1 VKALRRRCFADDH
14 VFVYQCQLVLLELA
28 NFLLRLFL
36 VARRRSSSQIF
47 AINRSVHKNW
57 PLSPLLLKPALLI
70 QLGVEREMK
79 ICHHQPHLVPPM
91 KLVFYDD
98 MPATP
103 QPPPPSQLS
112 QLVAQGRNLASRASG
127 RASLSVR
134 KKPSS
139 RPSISGPIPIQSA
152 DDLPFRRR
160 NQYRPLELSIY
171 LPDNRLS
178 DLPDFNVA
186 DFDDLGEIRLPAK
199 ALTRSKSEERLRHS
213 PSPSLSKNLT
223 TSMVGERQL
232 DYWQNGRSSSVIS
245 TSRPPSAHD
254 TFHSHPVVWNSL
266 PGIPAGPHQR
276 PVDPLTGVTVLSPMQ
291 EEFTPVEAP
300 SVDHMI
306 EFPQVDEEPRAEAVP
321 SPAEPVSSEIQR
333 PFKLSQPPTPQSYRA
348 RPRSRSRTNSL
359 SRNRISQWL
368 SRSASTATSGSHASH
383 TKKSQFYQC
392 AATPPRPSH
401 SHSRTL
407 STSTVATSILSGAPS
422 PCSLTTITTTTTTT
436 VQDLRSRSNTFKSL
450 EKRTVIVETEL
461 PPYLGDGRDSVPEA
475 APLKAPVI
483 GMAF

>member
-1 VKALRRRCFADDH
+1 
-14 VFVYQCQLVLLELA
+14 
-28 NFLLRLFL
+28 
-36 VARRRSSSQIF
+36 
-47 AINRSVHKNW
+47 
-57 PLSPLLLKPALLI
+57 
-70 QLGVEREMK
+70 MK
-79 ICHHQPHLVPPM
+79 ICHNQPHLVPPM

-112 QLVAQGRNLASRASG
+112 QLVAQGRNLASRAS
-127 RASLSVR
+127 SLSVR

-139 RPSISGPIPIQSA
+139 RPSISGPLPTQSA
-152 DDLPFRRR
+152 DGLPFRRR

-186 DFDDLGEIRLPAK
+186 DFDDLGEIQLPAK
-199 ALTRSKSEERLRHS
+199 ALIRSKSEERLRHS
-213 PSPSLSKNLT
+213 PSPSISKNLT

-232 DYWQNGRSSSVIS
+232 DYWQSRRSSSVIS

-254 TFHSHPVVWNSL
+254 TFHSHPVVWSSL
-266 PGIPAGPHQR
+266 PGIPAQAHPR
-276 PVDPLTGVTVLSPMQ
+276 PVDTLTGVAVLTPMQ

-300 SVDHMI
+300 NVDHVM
-306 EFPQVDEEPRAEAVP
+306 EFPQVEEERHPEAVP
-321 SPAEPVSSEIQR
+321 LPAEPLPLEIQR
-333 PFKLSQPPTPQSYRA
+333 PFKLSQPPTSQSYRT
-348 RPRSRSRTNSL
+348 RSRSQSRTNSL
-359 SRNRISQWL
+359 SRNRVSQWL
-368 SRSASTATSGSHASH
+368 SRSASTATSGSHAPE

-392 AATPPRPSH
+392 AATPPRLSH

-407 STSTVATSILSGAPS
+407 STSTVATSILSGVPS
-422 PCSLTTITTTTTTT
+422 PSSLTTITTATT
-436 VQDLRSRSNTFKSL
+436 VQGLRSRSNTLKSL
-450 EKRTVIVETEL
+450 EKRVVVVETEL
-461 PPYLGDGRDSVPEA
+461 PPYLGDGSDRMPEV

>member
-1 VKALRRRCFADDH
+1 
-14 VFVYQCQLVLLELA
+14 
-28 NFLLRLFL
+28 
-36 VARRRSSSQIF
+36 
-47 AINRSVHKNW
+47 
-57 PLSPLLLKPALLI
+57 
-70 QLGVEREMK
+70 MK
-79 ICHHQPHLVPPM
+79 ICHNQPHLVPPM

-112 QLVAQGRNLASRASG
+112 QLVAQGRSLASRASG

-139 RPSISGPIPIQSA
+139 RPSISGPLPIQSP

-160 NQYRPLELSIY
+160 YQYRPLELSIY

-178 DLPDFNVA
+178 DLPDFDIA
-186 DFDDLGEIRLPAK
+186 DFDDLGEIQLPAK
-199 ALTRSKSEERLRHS
+199 ALTRSRSEERLRHS
-213 PSPSLSKNLT
+213 PSPSIPKNLT

-232 DYWQNGRSSSVIS
+232 DYWQKRRSSSVIS

-254 TFHSHPVVWNSL
+254 TFHSHPVVWSSL
-266 PGIPAGPHQR
+266 PGIPAQAHHRQ
-276 PVDPLTGVTVLSPMQ
+276 VDQLTSVTVLSPMQ
-291 EEFTPVEAP
+291 EEFTPVETP
-300 SVDHMI
+300 NVDHMM
-306 EFPQVDEEPRAEAVP
+306 EFPQVEEEAHTEAVP
-321 SPAEPVSSEIQR
+321 SQVEPLSLEIQR
-333 PFKLSQPPTPQSYRA
+333 PFKLSQPPTSQSYRT
-348 RPRSRSRTNSL
+348 RSRSQSRTSSL
-359 SRNRISQWL
+359 SRKRVSQWL
-368 SRSASTATSGSHASH
+368 SRSASTATSGSHAAE

-401 SHSRTL
+401 SRSRTH

-422 PCSLTTITTTTTTT
+422 PSSLTTITTATT

-450 EKRTVIVETEL
+450 EKRVVVVETEL
-461 PPYLGDGRDSVPEA
+461 PPYLGDGSDSVPEA
-475 APLKAPVI
+475 VPLKAPVI

>member
-1 VKALRRRCFADDH
+1 
-14 VFVYQCQLVLLELA
+14 
-28 NFLLRLFL
+28 
-36 VARRRSSSQIF
+36 
-47 AINRSVHKNW
+47 
-57 PLSPLLLKPALLI
+57 
-70 QLGVEREMK
+70 MK
-79 ICHHQPHLVPPM
+79 ICHNQPHLVPPM

-112 QLVAQGRNLASRASG
+112 QLVTQGRNLASRASG

-139 RPSISGPIPIQSA
+139 RPSISGPLPTQSA

-186 DFDDLGEIRLPAK
+186 DFDDLGEIQLPAK

-213 PSPSLSKNLT
+213 PSPSISKNLT

-232 DYWQNGRSSSVIS
+232 DYWQSRRSSSVIS

-254 TFHSHPVVWNSL
+254 TFHSHPIVWSSL
-266 PGIPAGPHQR
+266 PGIPAQAHPR
-276 PVDPLTGVTVLSPMQ
+276 PVDTLTGVTVLTPMQ

-300 SVDHMI
+300 NVDHVM
-306 EFPQVDEEPRAEAVP
+306 EFPQVEEERHPEAVP
-321 SPAEPVSSEIQR
+321 LPAEPLPLEIQR
-333 PFKLSQPPTPQSYRA
+333 PFKLSQPPTSQSYRT
-348 RPRSRSRTNSL
+348 RSRSQSRTNSL
-359 SRNRISQWL
+359 SRNRVSQWL
-368 SRSASTATSGSHASH
+368 SRSASTATSGSHAPE

-392 AATPPRPSH
+392 AATPPRLSH

-407 STSTVATSILSGAPS
+407 SMSTVATSILSGVPS
-422 PCSLTTITTTTTTT
+422 PSSLTTITTATT
-436 VQDLRSRSNTFKSL
+436 VQGLRSRSNTLKSL
-450 EKRTVIVETEL
+450 EKRVVVVETEL
-461 PPYLGDGRDSVPEA
+461 PPYLGDGSDRMPEV

>member
-1 VKALRRRCFADDH
+1 
-14 VFVYQCQLVLLELA
+14 
-28 NFLLRLFL
+28 
-36 VARRRSSSQIF
+36 
-47 AINRSVHKNW
+47 
-57 PLSPLLLKPALLI
+57 
-70 QLGVEREMK
+70 MK
-79 ICHHQPHLVPPM
+79 ICHNQPHLVPPM

-134 KKPSS
+134 RKPSS
-139 RPSISGPIPIQSA
+139 RPSISGPLPIQSA

-178 DLPDFNVA
+178 DLPDFDIA
-186 DFDDLGEIRLPAK
+186 DFDDLGEIQLPAK
-199 ALTRSKSEERLRHS
+199 ALTRSRSEERLRHS
-213 PSPSLSKNLT
+213 PSPSISKNLT

-232 DYWQNGRSSSVIS
+232 DYWQNRRSSSVIS

-254 TFHSHPVVWNSL
+254 AFHSHPVVWSSL
-266 PGIPAGPHQR
+266 PGIPAQAHPRQ
-276 PVDPLTGVTVLSPMQ
+276 VDTLTGVTVLSPMQ

-300 SVDHMI
+300 NVDHVM
-306 EFPQVDEEPRAEAVP
+306 EFPQVEEERHAEAVP
-321 SPAEPVSSEIQR
+321 QPVEPLPLEIQR
-333 PFKLSQPPTPQSYRA
+333 PFKLSQPPTSQLYRT
-348 RPRSRSRTNSL
+348 RSRSQSRTSSL
-359 SRNRISQWL
+359 SRNRVSQWL
-368 SRSASTATSGSHASH
+368 SRSASTTTSGSHAPE

-392 AATPPRPSH
+392 AATPPRLSH
-401 SHSRTL
+401 THSRTL
-407 STSTVATSILSGAPS
+407 STSTVATSILSGVPS
-422 PCSLTTITTTTTTT
+422 PSSLTTITTATT
-436 VQDLRSRSNTFKSL
+436 VQGPRSRSNTFKSL
-450 EKRTVIVETEL
+450 EKRVVVVETEL
-461 PPYLGDGRDSVPEA
+461 PPYLGDGSDRVPEA